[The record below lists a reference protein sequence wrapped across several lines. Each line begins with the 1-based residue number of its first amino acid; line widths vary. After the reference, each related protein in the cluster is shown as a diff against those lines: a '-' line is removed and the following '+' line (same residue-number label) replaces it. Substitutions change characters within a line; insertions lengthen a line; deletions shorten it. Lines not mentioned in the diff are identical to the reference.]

1 MLDSTASEEVVHRR
15 SDSVGSGST
24 TSGLESLLG
33 SDDTH
38 GCESAPRV
46 GSKPAGIG
54 HGADADSS
62 PSPVVG
68 PQLRSPPKQAGELD
82 SLDAPP
88 SNSMEGKSGG
98 LKAQSKGVP
107 AEVRVLLPSE
117 HFISRRWPVCN

>member
-1 MLDSTASEEVVHRR
+1 MLDSTASEEVVHRP
-15 SDSVGSGST
+15 SDSVGRGST
-24 TSGLESLLG
+24 TIGLESLLG

-62 PSPVVG
+62 PSPSVVG
-68 PQLRSPPKQAGELD
+68 PQRRSPPKQAGERD

-88 SNSMEGKSGG
+88 SNSMKGKSGG
-98 LKAQSKGVP
+98 LKAQSKGIP
-107 AEVRVLLPSE
+107 AEVPVLLPSE
-117 HFISRRWPVCN
+117 HFISRR